1 MKIGFVEHG
10 GKDGKTRYMTVEVE
24 GKPKL
29 MLNWDNVDSGSKEVF
44 ALLSDGETVESVEKI
59 PYGMRPVS
67 FWK

>member
-1 MKIGFVEHG
+1 MKIDFLEHG
-10 GKDGKTRYMTVEVE
+10 GKDGKTKYVTITVE

-44 ALLSDGETVESVEKI
+44 TLLADGETVESVGKI
-59 PYGMRPVS
+59 PYTMRPVS